1 MSPTKKEPCESRKQV
16 LLHGFFLLMVS
27 EIAKPTKSKTQV
39 TEKNRSLDVFWISL
53 GLLNG
58 YDKYQELSF
67 PTDCG
72 ESSGEI
78 SFCEKKMH
86 HPTMAQLRFL
96 FCRGWKLS
104 SRPMNS
110 TKTYQKNLRS
120 H

>member
-16 LLHGFFLLMVS
+16 LLDGFFPAYGFG
-27 EIAKPTKSKTQV
+27 IPKPTKSKAQV

-72 ESSGEI
+72 EILERYLFVKRKCITPPWPSCPAKI
-78 SFCEKKMH
+78 SI
-86 HPTMAQLRFL
+86 L
-96 FCRGWKLS
+96 
-104 SRPMNS
+104 
-110 TKTYQKNLRS
+110 
-120 H
+120 

>member
-16 LLHGFFLLMVS
+16 LLDGFFLLMVS
-27 EIAKPTKSKTQV
+27 EIPKPTKSNTQE

-72 ESSGEI
+72 EILERYLLVKRKCITPPWPS
-78 SFCEKKMH
+78 
-86 HPTMAQLRFL
+86 
-96 FCRGWKLS
+96 
-104 SRPMNS
+104 
-110 TKTYQKNLRS
+110 
-120 H
+120 

>member
-16 LLHGFFLLMVS
+16 LLDGFFPAYGFG
-27 EIAKPTKSKTQV
+27 IPKPTKSKAQV

-86 HPTMAQLRFL
+86 HPTMAQLP
-96 FCRGWKLS
+96 S
-104 SRPMNS
+104 
-110 TKTYQKNLRS
+110 
-120 H
+120 

>member
-27 EIAKPTKSKTQV
+27 EIPKPTKPKTQV

-72 ESSGEI
+72 EILE
-78 SFCEKKMH
+78 
-86 HPTMAQLRFL
+86 RYL
-96 FCRGWKLS
+96 FVKRKCITPPWPS
-104 SRPMNS
+104 
-110 TKTYQKNLRS
+110 
-120 H
+120 